1 MTNGQQA
8 WKKSLQEIREQ
19 QVEDFRLTMLALS
32 QVQNGLGGV
41 QEGLQRV
48 QQDMVKV
55 RAGLE
60 KHQEYTSAQLDVLQS
75 AIPEDL
81 EEQLDDIRRRLD
93 RLE

>member
-32 QVQNGLGGV
+32 QVQRGLRRV
-41 QEGLQRV
+41 EKGL
-48 QQDMVKV
+48 
-55 RAGLE
+55 A

-93 RLE
+93 RLEQSAA